1 MGPPTDSATV
11 WGAGAEACITM
22 CGGVKNLS
30 ERAITANHVF
40 AISAD
45 LSSYRHSSTLRQL
58 FSIGFRLSY
67 APTAAAGV

>member
-1 MGPPTDSATV
+1 MDPPTGGAT
-11 WGAGAEACITM
+11 AGAPSS
-22 CGGVKNLS
+22 CGGVKSLS

-40 AISAD
+40 ALSAD
-45 LSSYRHSSTLRQL
+45 LSSYRTSSTLPQL